1 MQIADRMAADGYKD
15 AGYEYVNVDDCWMA
29 KQRGPDGK
37 LQADPKRFPS
47 GMKALGDY
55 VSLVADLI
63 TRYLFITDPAMISWK
78 KKFSLSL
85 MLNPEKLLSWD
96 FTHFAFLKSYIFFF
110 HLFIL
115 NWV

>member
-37 LQADPKRFPS
+37 LQSDPKRFPS

-63 TRYLFITDPAMISWK
+63 TF
-78 KKFSLSL
+78 LSL
-85 MLNPEKLLSWD
+85 IRLWFLEKRS
-96 FTHFAFLKSYIFFF
+96 FL
-110 HLFIL
+110 
-115 NWV
+115 

>member
-63 TRYLFITDPAMISWK
+63 TF
-78 KKFSLSL
+78 LSL
-85 MLNPEKLLSWD
+85 LRLWFLEKGVFFKFDVESWEITQLR
-96 FTHFAFLKSYIFFF
+96 FYSFCISQIIYFFF
-110 HLFIL
+110 SFFHSQLSLTF
-115 NWV
+115 

>member
-1 MQIADRMAADGYKD
+1 MFVFREKLYMQIADRMAADGYKD

-63 TRYLFITDPAMISWK
+63 TF
-78 KKFSLSL
+78 LSL
-85 MLNPEKLLSWD
+85 IRP
-96 FTHFAFLKSYIFFF
+96 
-110 HLFIL
+110 
-115 NWV
+115 